1 MSDDSGTDWQR
12 VGRVATEPDG
22 SAHWGRIRSAVGG
35 RGSRDDPDLTP
46 LVLLAVGWALLGPV
60 LAAVF
65 PGHVGLAPWQA
76 AGLGVVVVLG
86 LVAAVADRLDEYAAT
101 DDDEEIEE
109 LRARYAAGALSLAEF
124 ERRVERVVDE
134 GPEAVDPSIGGDDA
148 GDTGD
153 RDPVDILRERYARGE
168 IDDDEYRRR
177 LDVLGE
183 DEPDED
189 APDRVSERS

>member
-22 SAHWGRIRSAVGG
+22 SVHWGRVRSAVRG

-46 LVLLAVGWALLGPV
+46 LALLATAWTVLGPV

-76 AGLGVVVVLG
+76 GGLGVVVLLG
-86 LVAAVADRLDEYAAT
+86 LVAAVADRLDEYDVT
-101 DDDEEIEE
+101 DDDVVIEE
-109 LRARYAAGALSLAEF
+109 LRARYAAGALSLEEF
-124 ERRVERVVDE
+124 ERRVERVVED
-134 GPEAVDPSIGGDDA
+134 GPEAVDPSIGDGDS
-148 GDTGD
+148 DTAD
-153 RDPVDILRERYARGE
+153 RDPVAILRERYARGE
-168 IDDDEYRRR
+168 IGDDEYRRR

-183 DEPDED
+183 DV
-189 APDRVSERS
+189 PDRASEPS